1 LTSVA
6 DAVACAEAGVDW
18 LGLNFCPGSCR
29 RVEVAVAAEIVAA
42 LPESSLA
49 VGLFVDR
56 LPAEVAETA
65 DRVGVRIVQL
75 HGQEPPEDLG
85 ALGRFEVIRAF
96 RLGAVGDIARMTA
109 YLDRAAE
116 LGHRPEYVLI
126 DAMVAGQLGGTGH
139 SIATDLLGALPAR
152 MPRLVLA
159 GGLTPENVAERV
171 ARVRPWMVDVA
182 SGVESTP
189 GRKDLAR
196 IRAFVRAAR
205 SVSV

>member
-1 LTSVA
+1 VA
-6 DAVACAEAGVDW
+6 DAIACAETGVDW
-18 LGLNFCPGSCR
+18 LGLNFCPSSSR
-29 RVEVAVAAEIVAA
+29 RVEVSLAAEIVAA
-42 LPESSLA
+42 LPESCLA

-56 LPAEVAETA
+56 PPNEVAETA
-65 DRVGVRIVQL
+65 DKLGLRIVQL
-75 HGQEPPEDLG
+75 HGREPPEDLV

-96 RLGAVGDIARMTA
+96 RLGDAGDIARMTA

-116 LGHRPEYVLI
+116 LGRRPEYVLI

-139 SIATDLLGALPAR
+139 LITTDLLDALPGCV
-152 MPRLVLA
+152 PRLVLA
-159 GGLTPENVAERV
+159 GGLTSENVAERV

-189 GRKDLAR
+189 GTKDLAR
-196 IRAFVRAAR
+196 VRAFVQAAR